1 MSNQA
6 TRRRHAADPAPT
18 SGGQASGGALAPLIA
33 LALLGAA
40 LWSYWPLART
50 LFKEW
55 QHDDNYSVGMLVPLV
70 ALYLVWRDRRGLG
83 GAGIRPC
90 FWAVALLVAAH
101 GARTFG
107 LVFLYESLQRYSMVL
122 TVVALVLLVA
132 GWAVFRRTIW
142 IWLFLLLMVPLPG
155 RVHNLISGPL
165 QSLAASGSVF
175 LLEAFG
181 VTVSQ
186 DGHVIMLNNRVPLA
200 VAEAC
205 SGLRMLTA
213 FVVVAATM
221 AFLVD
226 RPRWQKAV
234 LVVSSVPVA
243 IACNLIRLCVTAV
256 LYLLT
261 SSELAERFFH
271 DFAGWTM
278 MPLAIFA
285 LMGEL
290 WIMKRL
296 VVSEKDADGSSSNPS
311 GRRPKAGLG
320 SRGRTR

>member
-1 MSNQA
+1 MSNQ
-6 TRRRHAADPAPT
+6 TTHRRHVASASPTVADR
-18 SGGQASGGALAPLIA
+18 GGERAIGPLIA
-33 LALLGAA
+33 GALLAA
-40 LWSYWPLART
+40 LLWSYWPLAWS

-55 QHDDNYSVGMLVPLV
+55 WRNDDYSVGMLVPLV
-70 ALYLVWRDRRGLG
+70 ALYLLWRDRHKLAQCRV
-83 GAGIRPC
+83 APC
-90 FWAVALLVAAH
+90 FWAVGVLILAH
-101 GARTFG
+101 GARTYG
-107 LVFLYESLQRYSMVL
+107 LLFLYESLQRYSMVL
-122 TVVALVLLVA
+122 AIVGLVLLVA
-132 GWAVFRRTIW
+132 GWAVFRRTFW
-142 IWLFLLLMVPLPG
+142 ILLFLLLMVPLPG

-186 DGHVIMLNNRVPLA
+186 DGHVIMLAGRVPLA

-213 FVVVAATM
+213 FMVVAATM
-221 AFLVD
+221 AFLVN

-234 LVVSSVPVA
+234 LVISSIPVA
-243 IACNLIRLCVTAV
+243 IACNLVRLCVTAV
-256 LYLLT
+256 LYLLV
-261 SSELAERFFH
+261 SSEIAERFFH

-285 LMGEL
+285 LLGEL

-296 VVSEKDADGSSSNPS
+296 VIPDKDPRAGGSGPAPGRGKSGS
-311 GRRPKAGLG
+311 GRR
-320 SRGRTR
+320 GRPR